1 MNAQEKYREY
11 VITSMVASIEPV
23 TLIEGEGA
31 VVVDETGKSYVDGFS
46 GISVT
51 NVGHGAP
58 EVAAAAKAQIEK
70 LVHCNS
76 YMYHVQP
83 VADLAEKLAEITPG
97 RLKKTF
103 FANSGAEALE
113 GAMRITKQHT
123 KKHEFVALQMA
134 FHGRTLGTL
143 SITGNSGRKKGGG
156 PYMPGV
162 AFHPAPYCYRCPFG
176 LTYPS
181 CELKCATELGNTV
194 KFATSGDVAAFVAE
208 PVLGE
213 AGIVTPPEGYFQK
226 VKEVCDE
233 QDMLL
238 LVDEVQ
244 TGFGR
249 CGEMFAIEASGVEPD
264 VMTMAKGI
272 ANGFPLGAFTVS
284 DEIATAF
291 RPGDHLS
298 TFGGNPVSCAAAI
311 ATIGVM
317 EKRRLPQ
324 EAKRKGQATLAAL
337 RTLQARHSMIGDVR
351 GMGLMIGLEMIADA
365 GKTPAAAAA
374 TRVRTL
380 CRERGLLVGV
390 GGVYG
395 NVVRFQPPL
404 VITDAQ
410 IEQCVSIL
418 DWALGQVG
426 DAVSA

>member
-23 TLIEGEGA
+23 TLSEGEGA
-31 VVVDETGKSYVDGFS
+31 VVVDEDGKTYVDGFS
-46 GISVT
+46 GISVM
-51 NVGHGAP
+51 NAGHGAP
-58 EVAAAAKAQIEK
+58 EVAAAAKAQIDK

-83 VADLAEKLAEITPG
+83 VADLAEKLAEITPVP
-97 RLKKTF
+97 LKKTF

-134 FHGRTLGTL
+134 FHGRTLGAL

-181 CELKCATELGNTV
+181 CELKCATELRNTV

-213 AGIVTPPEGYFQK
+213 AGIVPPPDGYFQK
-226 VKEVCDE
+226 VAEICE
-233 QDMLL
+233 EHDMLL

-249 CGEMFAIEASGVEPD
+249 CGEMFAIEASGVQPD

-272 ANGFPLGAFTVS
+272 ANGFPLGAFTVT
-284 DEIATAF
+284 DEIAAAF
-291 RPGDHLS
+291 KPGDHLS
-298 TFGGNPVSCAAAI
+298 TFGGNPVSCAAAL
-311 ATIGVM
+311 ATIGVL

-324 EAKRKGQATLAAL
+324 EAKRKGQSALAAL
-337 RTLQARHSMIGDVR
+337 RELKARHPLVGDVR
-351 GMGLMIGLEMIADA
+351 GMGLMIGIELIADA
-365 GKTPAAAAA
+365 GKTPAAQAAA
-374 TRVRTL
+374 RVRTL

-410 IEQCVSIL
+410 IASCLDTL
-418 DWALGQVG
+418 DWALGQVAG
-426 DAVSA
+426 AYRA